1 MRKIKL
7 RKSIL
12 MRFSLKKLIKKAVFI
27 AFIIYVT
34 ITIFNQQKTLDSY
47 KASIASVKNDLE
59 DATEYKE
66 SLVSLKENAHSAEYI
81 EKIARE
87 KLNMY
92 MPDEKVYIDIGS

>member
-1 MRKIKL
+1 MKINFK
-7 RKSIL
+7 KIL
-12 MRFSLKKLIKKAVFI
+12 KKAVFI
-27 AFIIYVT
+27 AFIVYVA
-34 ITIFNQQKTLDSY
+34 ITIFNQQKTLDAY
-47 KASIASVKNDLE
+47 KSNIASVKEDLE
-59 DATEYKE
+59 AANEYKE

>member
-1 MRKIKL
+1 MKIN
-7 RKSIL
+7 
-12 MRFSLKKLIKKAVFI
+12 FKKLLKKAVFI

-34 ITIFNQQKTLDSY
+34 VTIFNQQKTLNAYQS
-47 KASIASVKNDLE
+47 SIATVKSDLKE
-59 DATEYKE
+59 ATEYKE

-92 MPDEKVYIDIGS
+92 MPDEKVYIDVGS